1 MLGYIIAF
9 VLGIIVGAVA
19 MLFVYRNNPEKS
31 KIAADKIE
39 KNAKEAAKKATE
51 LAQKRSDEQ
60 LGNNEK

>member
-9 VLGIIVGAVA
+9 VLGIIVGAVT

-39 KNAKEAAKKATE
+39 KDAKEAAKKATE